1 MQYYTENRLSYTLS
15 SNETHISS
23 TMTLINLRSKD
34 TGYYS
39 CASDTEAYFFSGEAR
54 KYVYVF
60 S

>member
-39 CASDTEAYFFSGEAR
+39 CASDTEVVFFSGEAR